1 MRVFRIDAEVEDA
14 VLRRGGLVLR
24 VLGSLAVL
32 GIIAALFV
40 LLVPKSPQLLE
51 SQGQLSLPQDEIT
64 RECEEEL
71 KVLLESISPGR
82 LGISSDRI
90 QAVNRLNAWRSEC
103 GDLVGPEEVAGEQ
116 DELRELLTAETLTR
130 TLSERF
136 LPEDVSHV
144 RNALLCRDIV
154 ARLTDAQPNSIDR
167 YFLLLQ
173 FVVRNEML
181 VPPDLRKELPLTPYE
196 ALQFGL
202 GTDEDRAWTLAE
214 MLRQLRTDLVLVRP
228 RDEQVQ
234 AHWLMGIVDAKL
246 GTLLY
251 DPRLGLPIPSSAQ
264 PAGADAKSA
273 QPATLQEVRGS
284 DQPFR
289 SLDLPDSPYP
299 LTSRHMQDVEI
310 LVVGTSSSWAPR
322 MARLQFLLPP
332 QFSSEIF
339 DGLGV
344 NALRALGLRQRIIDA
359 GQQQGDW
366 KPEDVKIWTFPE
378 EQVLAFEATRGQ
390 GAPNSPLANFTTV
403 FQGPYLP
410 QKGADG
416 QVVMVPVEKSLHFV
430 RVEQLKGNL
439 TAAIRDY
446 LPIRSTAK
454 RAASKSNELAAEYA
468 ALWTGVAQYDV
479 RKYSAAFNTLGRF
492 VSGQATSGGLMR
504 AGMEWGA
511 ECLVAEKQY
520 AQAIELL
527 KQAPAGLAPRRDALL
542 IRQWAAAGGI
552 SLEQKPA
559 AQEKPLTSPAA
570 SGPQPPVSPEGP
582 EPAWVPPA
590 PPTPV
595 Q

>member
-1 MRVFRIDAEVEDA
+1 
-14 VLRRGGLVLR
+14 LR

-40 LLVPKSPQLLE
+40 LLVPQSPQRLE
-51 SQGQLSLPQDEIT
+51 SQNPLTLPQDEIT

-103 GDLVGPEEVAGEQ
+103 SDLVGPEEIAGEQ
-116 DELRELLTAETLTR
+116 DELRQLLTAETLTR
-130 TLSERF
+130 TLNARF

-167 YFLLLQ
+167 YSLLLQ

-181 VPPDLRKELPLTPYE
+181 VPPDLRKDLPLTPYE

-202 GTDEDRAWTLAE
+202 GTDNDRAWTLAE
-214 MLRQLRTDLVLVRP
+214 MLRQLRTDLVILRP
-228 RDEQVQ
+228 RDAQAQ

-251 DPRLGLPIPSSAQ
+251 DPRLGLPIPSAQ
-264 PAGADAKSA
+264 AGSGDAKST

-310 LVVGTSSSWAPR
+310 LVIGTSSSWAPR

-332 QFSSEIF
+332 QFSAEIF

-344 NALRALGLRQRIIDA
+344 NALRAVGLRQRVIEA

-366 KPEDVKIWTFPE
+366 KPEDVKIWAFPE
-378 EQVLAFEATRGQ
+378 EQILAFEATRGQ
-390 GAPNSPLANFTTV
+390 GTPNSPLANFTTV

-410 QKGADG
+410 QQGADG
-416 QVVMVPVEKSLHFV
+416 QMVMVPAEKSLHFV

-446 LPIRSTAK
+446 LPIRSTAR
-454 RAASKSNELAAEYA
+454 RAPSQSNELAAEYA

-492 VSGQATSGGLMR
+492 VSGQATSAGLVR

-520 AQAIELL
+520 AQAIDLL
-527 KQAPAGLAPRRDALL
+527 KRAPAGLSPRRDALL

-559 AQEKPLTSPAA
+559 AAEAKPLASPAT
-570 SGPQPPVSPEGP
+570 SGPQLPVSPEGP
-582 EPAWVPPA
+582 EPVWVPPA